1 MTRISKGCLSILS
14 SAFILGVVSILSAQP
29 SAPPAADRPYLAKD
43 VKEAMDFLGT
53 WARVTSGQEYF
64 KDAKFVGSKGC
75 GGQGCH
81 DRQIDE
87 WGKTWHSK
95 ILRPPSQ
102 DTIIGDFNNAVIHF
116 ETSGRLQRGNR
127 TAT

>member
-53 WARVTSGQEYF
+53 LG
-64 KDAKFVGSKGC
+64 KG
-75 GGQGCH
+75 
-81 DRQIDE
+81 D
-87 WGKTWHSK
+87 
-95 ILRPPSQ
+95 
-102 DTIIGDFNNAVIHF
+102 IGTGVF
-116 ETSGRLQRGNR
+116 
-127 TAT
+127 

>member
-1 MTRISKGCLSILS
+1 MMRIVQGCLWILVSGSIL
-14 SAFILGVVSILSAQP
+14 ALAPIGSAQP
-29 SAPPAADRPYLAKD
+29 PAPGTDRPYLAKD
-43 VKEAMDFLGT
+43 VKEAMDLLGT

-81 DRQIDE
+81 DQQIDE

-95 ILRPPSQ
+95 ILTQPSQ
-102 DTIIGDFNNAVIHF
+102 
-116 ETSGRLQRGNR
+116 ET
-127 TAT
+127 